1 MLLKA
6 IMKRLRPLDMIEK
19 IKNTDTI
26 KNAEQLQRHLITFV
40 AANIPNYWM
49 RIMRPEV
56 TEKAAIYAKAR
67 ITSSIETI
75 YNFAATPND
84 RADLARVLPDQV
96 MR

>member
-40 AANIPNYWM
+40 AAPNV
-49 RIMRPEV
+49 RPSF
-56 TEKAAIYAKAR
+56 K
-67 ITSSIETI
+67 
-75 YNFAATPND
+75 
-84 RADLARVLPDQV
+84 
-96 MR
+96 